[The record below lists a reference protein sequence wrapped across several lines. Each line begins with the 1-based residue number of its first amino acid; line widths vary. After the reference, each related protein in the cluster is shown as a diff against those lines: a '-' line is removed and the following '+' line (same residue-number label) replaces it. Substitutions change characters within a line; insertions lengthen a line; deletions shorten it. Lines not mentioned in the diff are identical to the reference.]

1 MATSEVNK
9 TDKEPSNL
17 PKVRV
22 GTVTSMM
29 TEDGTSPTVK
39 QSVRQESLLK
49 RALWISKQTHHPYYA
64 AGLYAFAFGTTCLSS
79 GLVYGWPSLRRLL
92 IQEGS
97 TMDERTLGVIFT
109 VGSITTQSC
118 RFFYG
123 IARDRWLGTKFTACI
138 SLLSAAVGSIGIAL
152 SNGDNGASLAISM
165 FFVAMGSG
173 SQLCLQP
180 VAGLFDS
187 SIQGA
192 ILASLSGAFQIS
204 GLVFVAL
211 TAISSNRKLA
221 FSSFSAIL
229 FGLCLFAGFLL
240 PLNQFVRIGKDVVH
254 ATEEEIP
261 PVDNVAAGDNVG
273 AVQQNEHEQPKSTMP
288 NSNGDFVEDSNDP
301 ENIVQLEEPLT
312 PNAAP
317 TAMELLKCTEYI
329 WLVIWFTVNLVPLQ
343 YYIATIGFQLEQK
356 GDDTGTYTRLFSII
370 YAASAIFSPF
380 LGKFADVAGMGIA
393 QAVATTTSAISF
405 FLLSSYQI
413 SLNGHAVGMAFYG
426 LGAY

>member
-1 MATSEVNK
+1 
-9 TDKEPSNL
+9 
-17 PKVRV
+17 
-22 GTVTSMM
+22 MM
-29 TEDGTSPTVK
+29 TDDSTSPTVK

-123 IARDRWLGTKFTACI
+123 IARDRWLGTKITACV

-211 TAISSNRKLA
+211 TAISSNRKVV

-229 FGLCLFAGFLL
+229 FGLCLLAGFLL
-240 PLNQFVRIGKDVVH
+240 PLNQFVRIEKDVVH
-254 ATEEEIP
+254 ATEEEMP
-261 PVDNVAAGDNVG
+261 PIDDAAAGDNVG
-273 AVQQNEHEQPKSTMP
+273 AVQQNEHDQPKSTQTMP
-288 NSNGDFVEDSNDP
+288 NSNGDFVDDSKDP
-301 ENIVQLEEPLT
+301 EKIVQLEEPLT

-393 QAVATTTSAISF
+393 QAVATTTSAISL